1 MVPGAALEGVCV
13 AVSTLCTKRSAP
25 PGAACSRQFK
35 LGTEDGVFPK
45 GNPNKWFCPA
55 RLALRLNG
63 HLAATARGAAGAP
76 EGAGTSTAPGL
87 PPSISPCNVEC
98 CPLPEPLLQ

>member
-13 AVSTLCTKRSAP
+13 AVSMLCTKRSAP